1 MGCFVGLLLAEPY
14 VLGGLLLIAFF
25 WAAVSSGRH

>member
-1 MGCFVGLLLAEPY
+1 MLQV

-25 WAAVSSGRH
+25 GGFAVAVVAVWGERGRR